1 MNSLRNIGLFS
12 AICFI
17 GIFSVYGQSPEGIDS
32 GTIKKL
38 ADSFTNNPSQKA
50 LVNAVSNNDIKSLA
64 LNREMVNQHN
74 EIFNVMIETK
84 GITDQKSTGR
94 CWMFAGLNILR
105 PAILNKYNLSEFE
118 FSQSYLFFW
127 DKLEKSNYFLEAIIE
142 TRNKPIDDREVQ
154 ALLDGPISDG
164 GWWSYYTALIEK
176 YGVIPKGNMPETTNS
191 EKSGMMNKT
200 IQYLALQG
208 ASDIR
213 KQAAGGSSVFQ
224 LRDTKNSTLQ
234 QIYKILIYHLGNPPS
249 EFTWRY
255 KDKDEQIVEK
265 KYTPQRFYKEV
276 VGVNL
281 NDYITLFHHP
291 VHPFNKHYQVKFR
304 RNMAEEPDM
313 TFVNLEIDALKNYT
327 LRSILDKEPVWF
339 AADVGWQ
346 MERKTGIMAEGIY
359 QYDALFGI
367 EYQLSK
373 AERIQYGLSSA
384 NHAMAFIGADTL
396 EGRTIKWRV
405 ENSWGPDLGDNGY
418 WTMYDNWFDNYV
430 FTIILN
436 KKYLPQ
442 TVLAI
447 IKTKPTLLPTWEP
460 LAKSVYEMIPEN

>member
-1 MNSLRNIGLFS
+1 MNSLRNIWLFL

-17 GIFSVYGQSPEGIDS
+17 GTFSVYGQSPEGIDS
-32 GTIKKL
+32 GTLKKL
-38 ADSFTNNPSQKA
+38 ANSFTGDPSQKA

-213 KQAAGGSSVFQ
+213 KQAAGGSSVSQ
-224 LRDTKNSTLQ
+224 LRETKKEALQ
-234 QIYKILIYHLGNPPS
+234 KNR
-249 EFTWRY
+249 ER
-255 KDKDEQIVEK
+255 
-265 KYTPQRFYKEV
+265 
-276 VGVNL
+276 
-281 NDYITLFHHP
+281 P
-291 VHPFNKHYQVKFR
+291 V
-304 RNMAEEPDM
+304 EEP
-313 TFVNLEIDALKNYT
+313 VYGNCRQAYEKRRCRPGGL
-327 LRSILDKEPVWF
+327 
-339 AADVGWQ
+339 
-346 MERKTGIMAEGIY
+346 
-359 QYDALFGI
+359 
-367 EYQLSK
+367 LS
-373 AERIQYGLSSA
+373 
-384 NHAMAFIGADTL
+384 
-396 EGRTIKWRV
+396 
-405 ENSWGPDLGDNGY
+405 
-418 WTMYDNWFDNYV
+418 
-430 FTIILN
+430 
-436 KKYLPQ
+436 
-442 TVLAI
+442 
-447 IKTKPTLLPTWEP
+447 
-460 LAKSVYEMIPEN
+460 